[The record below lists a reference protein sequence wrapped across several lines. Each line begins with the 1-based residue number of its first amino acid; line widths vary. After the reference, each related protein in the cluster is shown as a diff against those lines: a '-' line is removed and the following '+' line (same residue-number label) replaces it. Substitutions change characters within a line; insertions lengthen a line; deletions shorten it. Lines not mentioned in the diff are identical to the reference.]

1 MKYSPK
7 YKPGLSRI
15 FLNNYTDTRRFIM
28 IGGIIL
34 TYQPVEAHEDQG
46 VNARVSSD
54 NDQILND
61 LAPNVAERPVRQHEI
76 GGRERYTKYDE

>member
-1 MKYSPK
+1 M
-7 YKPGLSRI
+7 
-15 FLNNYTDTRRFIM
+15 RRLIK

-61 LAPNVAERPVRQHEI
+61 LAPDVAERPVGQHEI